1 MGLTRIYDGIPS
13 GYLRYPWKIT
23 ILLIGKPSIS
33 TVLRP
38 IFAVYT
44 LWLFNIA
51 MENCLFIDETHS
63 KHSKTFQNIPK
74 PHNEHKA

>member
-13 GYLRYPWKIT
+13 GYLRYPWKIS

-33 TVLRP
+33 MVLRP

-51 MENCLFIDETHS
+51 MENSPFIDDV
-63 KHSKTFQNIPK
+63 PLK
-74 PHNEHKA
+74 PPFIDGIFHGYVK